1 MSEEQRNAF
10 IEASKPLIKYLNEYH
25 HPHTTVIVHSTWAEC
40 LEGIINT
47 GQILEFLKD

>member
-25 HPHTTVIVHSTWAEC
+25 HPHTTVIVTSTTAEC
-40 LEGIINT
+40 MEWLVHT
-47 GQILEFLKD
+47 GKILDFIKD